1 MIYLSKR
8 RAMKA
13 NAHEPFEGHNV
24 RPIKP
29 STLVWEVTIVNITL
43 TVAIAPKIQ
52 AQPAKKSST
61 EVK

>member
-1 MIYLSKR
+1 MIYPSKR

-13 NAHEPFEGHNV
+13 NAHEPFEGRNV
-24 RPIKP
+24 RPIQP
-29 STLVWEVTIVNITL
+29 STQVWEVTILNITL

-52 AQPAKKSST
+52 PQQAKKSST